1 MHILKYY
8 EAIGLLLIS
17 FMIVQVTDLGNAQR
31 VSLLHSISFPYLLL
45 LSSSSFSPWLISRIQ
60 LFTCPTST
68 SSHLNNRDILSSMS
82 GRRRYTIH
90 ELIHNTAGF
99 CHHLVPFS
107 IFVWI
112 AMINFPLW
120 FAQMDRAMLKKDPRW
135 KSELK
140 SVSSKASHNILFQQH
155 PLFVVSLVAYII
167 GGALRGESY
176 ILSAS
181 GIVTLS
187 LSFVRQNVP
196 TEVALNIIPLSFL
209 FVLEHHSVICETK
222 YSHFIHL
229 VSHFALHK
237 ATNDIY
243 THYIC

>member
-1 MHILKYY
+1 MPILKYY
-8 EAIGLLLIS
+8 EVIGLLFIS
-17 FMIVQVTDLGNAQR
+17 FMVVYLTDMGNDKR

-45 LSSSSFSPWLISRIQ
+45 LSTSSFSPWLISRFQVFISPQ
-60 LFTCPTST
+60 
-68 SSHLNNRDILSSMS
+68 SSSPNLQDVPNMNA
-82 GRRRYTIH
+82 RRRYTIH

-107 IFVWI
+107 SFVWI

-120 FAQMDRAMLKKDPRW
+120 FSQMDRAMLQKDPVSQS
-135 KSELK
+135 KS
-140 SVSSKASHNILFQQH
+140 SNVSNNILFQQH
-155 PLFVVSLVAYII
+155 PLFVVSLVAYAI
-167 GGALRGESY
+167 GGVLRGESY

-181 GIVTLS
+181 GIVTLA
-187 LSFVRQNVP
+187 LSFVRRNVP
-196 TEVALNIIPLSFL
+196 KGVALNIIPLGFL
-209 FVLEHHSVICETK
+209 FVLEHHSVMNETR

-243 THYIC
+243 THYFC